1 MNSQLFSKHLDDCEE
16 IIANDGCR
24 LKELLHPKNDPL
36 DLSYSFSVATV
47 EPGKSTYHH
56 TLKQSEVYF
65 ILEGQGRLHA
75 GSETTDLVKGGSA
88 LVLADQEQWL
98 ENTGKTDLE
107 FIVIVSPPWRE
118 KDDVRT

>member
-1 MNSQLFSKHLDDCEE
+1 MSSQLFSKHLDDCEE

-36 DLSYSFSVATV
+36 DLPYSFSVATV
-47 EPGKSTYHH
+47 EPGKSTYRH

-75 GSETTDLVKGGSA
+75 GSESTDLVKGGSA
-88 LVLADQEQWL
+88 LVPAKKEQWL
-98 ENTGKTDLE
+98 ENTGETDLE
-107 FIVIVSPPWRE
+107 FIAIVSPPWRE
-118 KDDVRT
+118 EDDVRT

>member
-24 LKELLHPKNDPL
+24 LKELLHPKNDLL
-36 DLSYSFSVATV
+36 DLPYSFSVATV
-47 EPGKSTYHH
+47 EPGKSTYRH

-75 GSETTDLVKGGSA
+75 GSEITDLVKGGSA
-88 LVLADQEQWL
+88 LVLANQEQWL
-98 ENTGKTDLE
+98 KNTGDSDLE

-118 KDDVRT
+118 EDDVRT